1 VVKEVSHL
9 AKSRAL
15 PGFSTPAVGFEAPF
29 DMLEACHERAS
40 DGPGV

>member
-1 VVKEVSHL
+1 VKEDSRLVN
-9 AKSRAL
+9 SRAL

-29 DMLEACHERAS
+29 DMLEACHERVA